1 MALPRSPRTSKQ
13 EQINIRVTEFQRRLL
28 EHAADIQG
36 KNRTE
41 FIVSAAIR
49 EAQSTLDE
57 QTTLFVDDETFEAF
71 EHALNEHV
79 PSTGVLKQLFTSK
92 APWE

>member
-1 MALPRSPRTSKQ
+1 MALPRSSRSSKP
-13 EQINIRVTEFQRRLL
+13 EQINIRVTDFQRRLL

-41 FIVSAAIR
+41 FIVNAAIR

-57 QTTLFVDDETFEAF
+57 QTTLFVDDETFDAF
-71 EHALNEHV
+71 EEALNEPV
-79 PSTGVLKQLFTSK
+79 PSTGTLKELFTAKS
-92 APWE
+92 PWE